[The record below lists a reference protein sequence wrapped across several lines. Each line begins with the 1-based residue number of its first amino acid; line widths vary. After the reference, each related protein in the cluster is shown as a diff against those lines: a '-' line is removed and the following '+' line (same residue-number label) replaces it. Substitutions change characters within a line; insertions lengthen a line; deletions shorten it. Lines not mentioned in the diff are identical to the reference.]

1 MCRTLLQS
9 GVKARLPTAVP
20 SNARFAAL
28 VGGGLIPEG
37 LGWGRPADAE
47 AALPGLDPAVLKM
60 VIAAV
65 AAETKDMLL
74 RVRMSVTPPKC
85 TLLAVG
91 VDVDGPPKCQMLPPG
106 STARRCY

>member
-85 TLLAVG
+85 PCLLWVWMWMARRSVR
-91 VDVDGPPKCQMLPPG
+91 MLPPG